1 MSSFLEVVEFIE
13 DANSIAGI
21 VLNSILLIA
30 IKRFSRPQLG
40 TYKHLLTIFAS
51 VDIFLVILHN
61 VVHPN
66 VMRVGN
72 IHCVVTDTVFDDKV
86 KITSFF
92 IGFQSVP
99 FTILG
104 IHFLYRYWSVRS
116 PHLIQLFSRK
126 SFIFFL
132 MSLTVCVFLLWN
144 CLTLLA
150 ETGHDHT
157 AALSEVIPEYERK
170 YGRHI
175 EKAWILNDHW
185 RDGQFDVTLI
195 TIVSLL
201 NVIMVISLTTTTT
214 LAVLTFHHIRT
225 SSKVSAQA
233 VELQRL
239 LLFMLCAQAAVPC
252 IFVYT
257 PYVICIDGAFFDIPG
272 TLFHDI
278 TIPILTCF
286 PVNVAD
292 ISLVSYITVKEQAK
306 RFRKAPCP
314 IGERLA
320 WSLMMHGRSNAHE
333 CPHHAAIVL
342 LLFADFRRGL
352 IGMLVKRNEA
362 MGGPTTL
369 HITSTVVHS
378 VATVSTVAPN

>member
-86 KITSFF
+86 
-92 IGFQSVP
+92 
-99 FTILG
+99 
-104 IHFLYRYWSVRS
+104 
-116 PHLIQLFSRK
+116 
-126 SFIFFL
+126 
-132 MSLTVCVFLLWN
+132 
-144 CLTLLA
+144 
-150 ETGHDHT
+150 
-157 AALSEVIPEYERK
+157 
-170 YGRHI
+170 
-175 EKAWILNDHW
+175 

-286 PVNVAD
+286 PDPKN
-292 ISLVSYITVKEQAK
+292 S
-306 RFRKAPCP
+306 
-314 IGERLA
+314 
-320 WSLMMHGRSNAHE
+320 
-333 CPHHAAIVL
+333 
-342 LLFADFRRGL
+342 
-352 IGMLVKRNEA
+352 
-362 MGGPTTL
+362 
-369 HITSTVVHS
+369 
-378 VATVSTVAPN
+378 